1 MAKRK
6 SAAAEFE
13 ALADDVDSN
22 LGYGT
27 GEIFDLKGIAH
38 VFGMTRY
45 AVKECVARGAPVIHQ
60 PRSKIDQWKIA
71 AGDFAAW
78 LVRDSI
84 AQSNTP
90 AGRFHD
96 AKTQLAMAHL
106 DRVEMANR
114 EFRDS
119 NLTTMEAR
127 QLFAEERGVIS
138 KHLNAIPA
146 ALVKALA
153 RLSAEDRRNAA
164 TVEAVIED
172 VIAEAMN
179 AICDDGGEHVQQAA

>member
-13 ALADDVDSN
+13 ALADDDS
-22 LGYGT
+22 YGT

-45 AVKECVARGAPVIHQ
+45 AVKECVAHGAPVIHR
-60 PRSKIDQWKIA
+60 PRSKLDQWRIA

-84 AQSNTP
+84 AESNTP
-90 AGRFHD
+90 AGRYHD

-127 QLFAEERGVIS
+127 QLFAEERSAIAR
-138 KHLNAIPA
+138 HLNAIPA
-146 ALVKALA
+146 AVVKALA
-153 RLSAEDRRNAA
+153 TLSVDARRDAA
-164 TVEAVIED
+164 TLEAVIED
-172 VIAEAMN
+172 AIADAMN
-179 AICDDGGEHVQQAA
+179 AICNDGGENVPQAA